1 MNTEVLQYIIKAKDE
16 ASKGFEKVQ
25 KSAENAGLSM
35 KTIGVAA
42 GVAVA
47 GFAAATAASVKFSE
61 EAGRLTD
68 VQNTFTKLSEN
79 AGKSS
84 QHFLDQFQNMTD
96 KTVSNADLMK
106 QSVKASMLG
115 IPIDKMGSLMEIA
128 RTQAVA
134 MGEDVGYMLDSIV
147 TGVGRASPLILDNLG
162 ITLKMG
168 EVYENAAKALGK
180 TSEELTDTE
189 RKTALL
195 NAVTEWGAQKQ
206 EEMGGKIESS
216 AAKAMQFKARLEN
229 LKNDGLQKLQPV
241 FDAVITIAERA
252 LDVFDRLGGLI
263 GNFASK
269 VQSAE
274 SPLSAVNESL
284 TGVFGSMDTLKGYLE
299 IISGQWGAFKERIDD
314 VSITF
319 YNFND
324 IIAQIQQGFD
334 NMFANSDSL
343 NNWGDLWGRLAGLLT
358 GVSDIFFRLLSP
370 AINNFKTALEDSKPM
385 IDELLQTLGPIM
397 VDTLQILAGLLAGVI
412 TLVLGLLS
420 AIMTAFSEALPYI
433 IQTFTGMAQFIQG
446 IMGIIVGI
454 FTGDWKKVWESTK
467 TAAEGIWNVI
477 SGMIQTV
484 LNAIKGFV
492 KGIIDFFKNLW
503 DVLVG
508 HSIIPDMVE
517 AIIKWIQ
524 KMVDDVLDKIRGWV
538 SSIADLGNQLY
549 DKLTSPF
556 KRAWETIKDI
566 ADKVRSTIAEAF
578 DMDKRNSPSIND
590 RLDMLK
596 TGVQTTLDSIV
607 VPKYSSDIS
616 RALSPT
622 NQTSNETTNNVTFQ
636 NTINNDLDLAVVD
649 QQLAISLS
657 RRGMY

>member
-61 EAGRLTD
+61 EAGKLTD
-68 VQNTFTKLSEN
+68 VQNSFKRLAEN

-84 QHFLDQFQNMTD
+84 EYFMSQFQDMTD
-96 KTVSNADLMK
+96 NTIANADLMK
-106 QSVKASMLG
+106 NSVKASMLG
-115 IPIDKMGSLMEIA
+115 IPIDKMGGLMEIA

-168 EVYENAAKALGK
+168 EVYDNAAKALGK
-180 TSEELTDTE
+180 TSDEMTDAE

-206 EEMGGKIESS
+206 EEMGGKIEST
-216 AAKAMQFKARLEN
+216 AAKAQQFKARLEN
-229 LKNDGLQKLQPV
+229 LNNDGLQKLQPV

-252 LDVFDRLGGLI
+252 LDVFEQLGGII
-263 GNFASK
+263 GNFAGK
-269 VQSAE
+269 VQSAQ
-274 SPLSAVNESL
+274 SPLTAVNDAL

-299 IISGQWGAFKERIDD
+299 IIQGQWDAFKERIDD
-314 VSITF
+314 VTITF

-334 NMFANSDSL
+334 NMFENSDKL

-358 GVSDIFFRLLSP
+358 NVSDIFFRLLSP

-433 IQTFTGMAQFIQG
+433 IQVFTGMAQFIQG

-454 FTGDWKKVWESTK
+454 FTGDWKKVWDSTK

-517 AIIKWIQ
+517 AIIEWIQ
-524 KMVDDVLDKIRGWV
+524 KMVDDVLDKIKGWV
-538 SSIADLGNQLY
+538 SAIAGLGEQLY

-566 ADKVRSTIAEAF
+566 ADKVRSTIADAF
-578 DMDKRNSPSIND
+578 NMDKRNSPSIND

-607 VPKYSSDIS
+607 VPKYSADIS
-616 RALSPT
+616 RALAPT
-622 NQTSNETTNNVTFQ
+622 SETNNETTNNNTFY
-636 NTINNDLDLAVVD
+636 NTINNDLDIAMVD
-649 QQLAISLS
+649 EQLAIALN